1 MVFMRAVRGDS
12 MKIKVGTL
20 VQVQHFGDRYN
31 GKIGIVI
38 YVCRRPGFVDSYAVK
53 IPNTTYEIGV
63 AREQL
68 KVLA

>member
-1 MVFMRAVRGDS
+1 

-20 VQVQHFGDRYN
+20 VQIQDFGKYS
-31 GKIGIVI
+31 GKIAIVI
-38 YVCRRPGFVDSYAVK
+38 YICRRAGYVDSYAVK
-53 IPNTTYEIGV
+53 IPNTTYELGV

>member
-1 MVFMRAVRGDS
+1 
-12 MKIKVGTL
+12 MKIRKGSL
-20 VQVQHFGDRYN
+20 VQIQNFAKYS

-38 YVCRRPGFVDSYAVK
+38 YVCKRPGFVDSYAVK
-53 IPNTTYEIGV
+53 IPNTTYELGV

>member
-1 MVFMRAVRGDS
+1 
-12 MKIKVGTL
+12 MKIKVGSL
-20 VQVQHFGDRYN
+20 VQIQHFGIYS

-38 YVCRRPGFVDSYAVK
+38 YVCRRAGFVDSYAVK
-53 IPNTTYEIGV
+53 IPNTTYELGV

>member
-1 MVFMRAVRGDS
+1 MR
-12 MKIKVGTL
+12 IKVGSL
-20 VQVQHFGDRYN
+20 VQIQHFGSRYN

-38 YVCRRPGFVDSYAVK
+38 YVCRRAGFVDSYAVK

-63 AREQL
+63 SGEQC

>member
-1 MVFMRAVRGDS
+1 
-12 MKIKVGTL
+12 MKIKVGSL
-20 VQVQHFGDRYN
+20 VQIQHFAKYSGM
-31 GKIGIVI
+31 IGIVI
-38 YVCRRPGFVDSYAVK
+38 YVCRRVGFVDSYAVK

>member
-1 MVFMRAVRGDS
+1 MRI
-12 MKIKVGTL
+12 KIGSL
-20 VQVQHFGDRYN
+20 VQIQHFHPKYN
-31 GKIGIVI
+31 KKIGIVI
-38 YVCRRPGFVDSYAVK
+38 YVCRRAGFVDSYAVK

>member
-1 MVFMRAVRGDS
+1 
-12 MKIKVGTL
+12 MKIQVGSL
-20 VQVQHFGDRYN
+20 VQIQHFAKYS

-38 YVCRRPGFVDSYAVK
+38 YVCRRAGFVDSHAVK
-53 IPNTTYEIGV
+53 IPNTTYELGV

>member
-1 MVFMRAVRGDS
+1 
-12 MKIKVGTL
+12 MKIKVGSL
-20 VQVQHFGDRYN
+20 VQIQDFGKYS

-38 YVCRRPGFVDSYAVK
+38 YVCRRAGFVDSYAVK

>member
-1 MVFMRAVRGDS
+1 MFLQGTVSD
-12 MKIKVGTL
+12 MKIKVGSL
-20 VQVQHFGDRYN
+20 VQIQHFGDRYN

-38 YVCRRPGFVDSYAVK
+38 YVCRRAGFVDSYAVK

-63 AREQL
+63 ARERL

>member
-1 MVFMRAVRGDS
+1 
-12 MKIKVGTL
+12 MKIQVGSL
-20 VQVQHFGDRYN
+20 VQIQHFAKYSGE
-31 GKIGIVI
+31 IGIVI
-38 YVCRRPGFVDSYAVK
+38 YVCRRAGFVDSYAVK

>member
-1 MVFMRAVRGDS
+1 
-12 MKIKVGTL
+12 MKIKVGSL
-20 VQVQHFGDRYN
+20 VQIQHFGSSYN

-38 YVCRRPGFVDSYAVK
+38 YVCRRAGFVDSYAVK

-63 AREQL
+63 AREQC

>member
-1 MVFMRAVRGDS
+1 MFLQGATSD
-12 MKIKVGTL
+12 MKIRKGSL
-20 VQVQHFGDRYN
+20 VQIQHFGKYN

-38 YVCRRPGFVDSYAVK
+38 YVCRRAGFVDSYAVK

-63 AREQL
+63 AREQC

>member
-1 MVFMRAVRGDS
+1 MFLQGAVSD
-12 MKIKVGTL
+12 MKIKVGSL
-20 VQVQHFGDRYN
+20 VQIQNFAKYS

-38 YVCRRPGFVDSYAVK
+38 YVCRRAGFVDSYAVK

>member
-1 MVFMRAVRGDS
+1 

-20 VQVQHFGDRYN
+20 VQIQHFHPKYN
-31 GKIGIVI
+31 KKIGIVI
-38 YVCRRPGFVDSYAVK
+38 FVCRRSGYEDSYAVK
-53 IPNTTYEIGV
+53 IPNTTYELGV

>member
-1 MVFMRAVRGDS
+1 
-12 MKIKVGTL
+12 MKIKVGSL
-20 VQVQHFGDRYN
+20 VQIQNFSKYS

-38 YVCRRPGFVDSYAVK
+38 YVCRRAGFVDSYAVK
-53 IPNTTYEIGV
+53 IPNTTYELGV

>member
-1 MVFMRAVRGDS
+1 
-12 MKIKVGTL
+12 MKIQVGSL
-20 VQVQHFGDRYN
+20 VQIQHFADRYN

-38 YVCRRPGFVDSYAVK
+38 HICKRIGYVDSYAVK

-63 AREQL
+63 GREQC

>member
-1 MVFMRAVRGDS
+1 

-20 VQVQHFGDRYN
+20 VQIQGFGKYS